1 MPSNAQ
7 RRRAAKRKLER
18 QLERRAERE
27 RKRRRM
33 TIALSAA
40 GVVAVVAAGFALWA
54 IGGDDDDIA
63 SDASSSEASNSDT
76 AAETGYAMLP
86 DGRADALPASVA
98 CEYPEDTSGT
108 AEPADLPRTEGI
120 LTTGE
125 GNTDVSVSVETNQG
139 NIGLVLHN
147 DDSPCTVNS
156 FLSLA
161 AQEYFDDT
169 ECHRLTTSPSL
180 QVLQCGDPSATGAGG
195 PGYRFDNEFP
205 TDQYAEG
212 DPSAQEPMTY
222 PRGTL
227 AMANAGPGTNGSQFF
242 LVYGDSVLP
251 PQYTVFGTIDETGLA
266 TLDSI
271 AAAGVEGGAQ
281 DGAPALATTLT
292 SVRMD

>member
-7 RRRAAKRKLER
+7 RRQAAKRKLER

-33 TIALSAA
+33 TIALSALGVIVVVGA
-40 GVVAVVAAGFALWA
+40 GVALWA
-54 IGGDDDDIA
+54 VDRGDDTA
-63 SDASSSEASNSDT
+63 TEAASNDT
-76 AAETGYAMLP
+76 SGSEMEYAALP
-86 DGRADALPASVA
+86 DGRSEPLPETVSCSYPADGREPSK
-98 CEYPEDTSGT
+98 P
-108 AEPADLPRTEGI
+108 AEPPRTEGI
-120 LTTGE
+120 RTTGE
-125 GNTDVSVSVETNQG
+125 GNTDISVSVETSQG
-139 NIGLVLHN
+139 NIGLILHN

-161 AQEYFDDT
+161 SQNFFDET
-169 ECHRLTTSPSL
+169 ACHRLTTSPSL
-180 QVLQCGDPSATGAGG
+180 QVLQCGDPSGSGSGG
-195 PGYRFDNEFP
+195 PGYQFANEFP
-205 TDQYAEG
+205 TDQFAAD
-212 DPSAQEPMTY
+212 DPAAQEPMTY

-266 TLDSI
+266 TLDKI
-271 AAAGVEGGAQ
+271 AAAGVAGGAA
-281 DGAPALATTLT
+281 DGAPALETTLT